1 MNNRIIELFARK
13 QKDILNV
20 YCTAGYPGLN
30 DISDIICE
38 LDKSGVDLVEIGM
51 PYSDPIADGPTI
63 QMSNG
68 IALNNGITLEGLF
81 EQLKDIRTRT
91 EVPLILMGYINPV
104 LQYGLE
110 RFCKDAQAVGI
121 DGVILPDLPMREYEM
136 MYASLFEECNLSHVF
151 LITPQTSEQRIRKI
165 DELTKGFIYMVSSDS
180 TTGKTHQL
188 TENQINYFGR
198 IADMQL
204 KNPKL
209 IGFGISDH
217 QSFSQACTYSNGAII
232 GSAFIKAIKDK
243 SGEELNMSIRQF
255 VSSILNSQSIAT
267 NS

>member
-1 MNNRIIELFARK
+1 MNNRIIDLFARK
-13 QKDILNV
+13 REHILNI
-20 YCTAGYPGLN
+20 YCTAGYPGLH
-30 DISDIICE
+30 DISDIIVE
-38 LDKSGVDLVEIGM
+38 LDKAGVDLVEIGM

-68 IALNNGITLEGLF
+68 IALANGISLEGLF
-81 EQLKDIRTRT
+81 EQLSDIRAKTQ
-91 EVPLILMGYINPV
+91 VPLILMGYINPV

-110 RFCKDAQAVGI
+110 KFCRDAQAVGI
-121 DGVILPDLPMREYEM
+121 DGVILPDLPLREYEM

-151 LITPQTSEQRIRKI
+151 LITPQTSEERIRKI

-188 TENQINYFGR
+188 SENQITYFKR
-198 IADMQL
+198 IVDMSL
-204 KNPKL
+204 KNPRL

-217 QSFSQACTYSNGAII
+217 QSFSQACTYSQGAII
-232 GSAFIKAIKDK
+232 GSAFIKAIEGK
-243 SGEELNMSIRQF
+243 SGEELKTSISRF
-255 VSSILNSQSIAT
+255 VASILNAHSIPA